1 MKLIEE
7 VIMQTKGN
15 NSEFWF
21 GGGVSGLP
29 HYLKI
34 QFSAQDYK
42 ISKEIENQHG
52 LYTEEA
58 RVKRIMPKCWTYSER
73 TSN

>member
-7 VIMQTKGN
+7 VTMQTNGN

-34 QFSAQDYK
+34 QFSAQDYEA
-42 ISKEIENQHG
+42 SKEIENSMAYIQKKHESRE
-52 LYTEEA
+52 L
-58 RVKRIMPKCWTYSER
+58 RPNV
-73 TSN
+73 